1 MKKLKQAKAEAKT
14 DLEKLTT
21 EHELKYK
28 DIEVFR
34 FLKIFR
40 SSTTPIRRVSNIG
53 KSSPIYQNHYR
64 LSKSALEYLT
74 RHVRL

>member
-14 DLEKLTT
+14 DLEKLTS

-34 FLKIFR
+34 YLVILR
-40 SSTTPIRRVSNIG
+40 SLILDRSVVSPTSKNVSN
-53 KSSPIYQNHYR
+53 
-64 LSKSALEYLT
+64 LSKSLSTLT
-74 RHVRL
+74 RHVRP

>member
-34 FLKIFR
+34 FLVIL
-40 SSTTPIRRVSNIG
+40 G
-53 KSSPIYQNHYR
+53 SSPLDRSVVSQT
-64 LSKSALEYLT
+64 SKNC
-74 RHVRL
+74 HQFIKFQI

>member
-1 MKKLKQAKAEAKT
+1 MDHKCFTMFYSINEVKLNNLDKMKKLKQAKAEAKT

-34 FLKIFR
+34 FRIF
-40 SSTTPIRRVSNIG
+40 
-53 KSSPIYQNHYR
+53 
-64 LSKSALEYLT
+64 LT
-74 RHVRL
+74 IIPR

>member
-28 DIEVFR
+28 DIEVLR
-34 FLKIFR
+34 FLNFFR
-40 SSTTPIRRVSNIG
+40 SSLLHRSVVSPTSENCHQVIEIIIDCRSQIWNI
-53 KSSPIYQNHYR
+53 
-64 LSKSALEYLT
+64 
-74 RHVRL
+74 

>member
-21 EHELKYK
+21 EHEFKYK

-34 FLKIFR
+34 FRI
-40 SSTTPIRRVSNIG
+40 I
-53 KSSPIYQNHYR
+53 
-64 LSKSALEYLT
+64 
-74 RHVRL
+74 

>member
-34 FLKIFR
+34 FLVVLR
-40 SSTTPIRRVSNIG
+40 SSPLDRSVMFPTWKNFYQFIQNIIDCR
-53 KSSPIYQNHYR
+53 SQ
-64 LSKSALEYLT
+64 L
-74 RHVRL
+74 

>member
-34 FLKIFR
+34 FRIF
-40 SSTTPIRRVSNIG
+40 NDHF
-53 KSSPIYQNHYR
+53 Y
-64 LSKSALEYLT
+64 
-74 RHVRL
+74 

>member
-34 FLKIFR
+34 FLVIL
-40 SSTTPIRRVSNIG
+40 G
-53 KSSPIYQNHYR
+53 SSPLDRSVVSQT
-64 LSKSALEYLT
+64 SKNCHQFIKTIIDCRSQLWNIL
-74 RHVRL
+74 LDM

>member
-34 FLKIFR
+34 FRI
-40 SSTTPIRRVSNIG
+40 VSRLLDP
-53 KSSPIYQNHYR
+53 SFLIYSHDSYI
-64 LSKSALEYLT
+64 
-74 RHVRL
+74 